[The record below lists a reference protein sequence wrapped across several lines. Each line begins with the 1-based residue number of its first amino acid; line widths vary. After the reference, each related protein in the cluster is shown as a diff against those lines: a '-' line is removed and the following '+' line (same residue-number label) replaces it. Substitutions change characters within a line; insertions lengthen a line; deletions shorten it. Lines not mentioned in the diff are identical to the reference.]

1 MTLIGGNMNS
11 GFLKIFVS
19 MSAVL
24 VFCDIC
30 SASEGDDF
38 KIFLSPYDTQVT
50 ADRANEKG
58 VVTLVPGEHD
68 YDGRRLTGFVDL
80 IKGQKPLESIS
91 FDAPQE
97 KWDARK
103 QAIDERKQEI
113 KSAIMSMDC
122 KDNLFLQQRFF
133 KRIHEYVNCDNAF
146 SENSHWEKRCNM
158 ILDKHNL
165 EGLEKEKAKQLLEKI
180 RMKLDYISLRFSISD
195 NEGSFVDYM
204 VKKIQS
210 EIEDATFRYKTESGE
225 WRDLFDTPE
234 EKEQFISENLSLYF
248 HELVSNCID
257 DIFKS
262 DLGERRL
269 YVTGS
274 LTPDDELVLYALA
287 TEKKADLVFVDNEGV
302 HKFSYRQ
309 HSEDETIGDTIYAI
323 LKLESGTFEH
333 FYRLYPEKK

>member
-1 MTLIGGNMNS
+1 MN
-11 GFLKIFVS
+11 
-19 MSAVL
+19 
-24 VFCDIC
+24 D
-30 SASEGDDF
+30 
-38 KIFLSPYDTQVT
+38 
-50 ADRANEKG
+50 
-58 VVTLVPGEHD
+58 
-68 YDGRRLTGFVDL
+68 
-80 IKGQKPLESIS
+80 
-91 FDAPQE
+91 
-97 KWDARK
+97 
-103 QAIDERKQEI
+103 RKQEI
-113 KSAIMSMDC
+113 KSAIMNMDC
-122 KDNLFLQQRFF
+122 KDNLLLQQRFF
-133 KRIHEYVNCDNAF
+133 ERIHEYVNCDNEF

-204 VKKIQS
+204 VKKIQP

-234 EKEQFISENLSLYF
+234 KKEQFISENLSLYF
-248 HELVSNCID
+248 YELVSNCID

-309 HSEDETIGDTIYAI
+309 HPEDETIGDTIYAI